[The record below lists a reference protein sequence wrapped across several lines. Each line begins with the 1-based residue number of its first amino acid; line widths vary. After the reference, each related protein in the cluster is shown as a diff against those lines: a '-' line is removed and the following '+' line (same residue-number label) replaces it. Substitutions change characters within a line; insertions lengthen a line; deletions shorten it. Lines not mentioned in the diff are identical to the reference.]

1 MMDFIREALRNDTN
15 QETLIQQEFVKQ
27 GQRFHGARSFQFVN
41 DYYIERQR
49 KQAFIDEQI
58 YALGYEKEEF
68 LVLLAKEKG
77 KQKCSSF

>member
-1 MMDFIREALRNDTN
+1 
-15 QETLIQQEFVKQ
+15 LIQQEFVKQ

-77 KQKCSSF
+77 MGWV

>member
-77 KQKCSSF
+77 R